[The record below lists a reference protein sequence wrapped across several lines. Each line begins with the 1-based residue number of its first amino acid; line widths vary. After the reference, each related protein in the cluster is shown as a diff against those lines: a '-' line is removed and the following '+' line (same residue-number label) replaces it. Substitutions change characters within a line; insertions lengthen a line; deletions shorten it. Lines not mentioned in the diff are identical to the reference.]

1 MAQAFTYSA
10 NVSLTSRLRAAYDAV
25 QVSWARYQEYQR
37 TYEELASLDSR
48 ELADIGISRAQISD
62 LARQHV
68 YGA

>member
-10 NVSLTSRLRAAYDAV
+10 NVSLISRLRAGYESV
-25 QVSWARYQEYQR
+25 QASWARYQEYTR
-37 TYEELASLDSR
+37 TYEELDSLDNR

-62 LARQHV
+62 LAREHV